1 MGSGVVA
8 VALLLSGCSAGA
20 KSSTG
25 ATGLA
30 AKSSA
35 PSSGAADQLAAPEAP
50 SAPAGGAVDANLASK
65 VNAVDAGPAATGR
78 KVVSTAS
85 LRVETDD
92 LAVTKERAAEI
103 TRAAG
108 GEVYQEATSFGAT
121 GTSTLTIKV
130 PPDQFDQVLKDLGG
144 LGRLAQQEIKT
155 DDVTQ
160 QVIDLD
166 ARIRSAEASVGSVQG
181 FVEKSTNLVETA
193 QLENE
198 LQRRTAELES
208 LRGQRQNLERRID
221 LSTIVLTLASNKGT
235 PVAEEAK
242 APPPP
247 KAPLGFGD
255 GLEGG
260 LDVLTSIGRAFA
272 VAGGAVLPFT
282 PFVLAL
288 VLVIR
293 WRRSRRTP
301 AAPTSLATPV

>member
-1 MGSGVVA
+1 M
-8 VALLLSGCSAGA
+8 SAKG
-20 KSSTG
+20 
-25 ATGLA
+25 
-30 AKSSA
+30 SA
-35 PSSGAADQLAAPEAP
+35 PSPAADSLAVAESSPGAPT
-50 SAPAGGAVDANLASK
+50 GGAVDANLASK

-92 LAVTKERAAEI
+92 LAATKERAAEI

-130 PPDQFDQVLKDLGG
+130 PPDQFDQMLKDLGA

-242 APPPP
+242 APLPP

-255 GLEGG
+255 GLERG
-260 LDVLTSIGRAFA
+260 LEVLASIGRALA
-272 VAGGAVLPFT
+272 LAGGAMLPFT

-301 AAPTSLATPV
+301 AAPAGISTPV